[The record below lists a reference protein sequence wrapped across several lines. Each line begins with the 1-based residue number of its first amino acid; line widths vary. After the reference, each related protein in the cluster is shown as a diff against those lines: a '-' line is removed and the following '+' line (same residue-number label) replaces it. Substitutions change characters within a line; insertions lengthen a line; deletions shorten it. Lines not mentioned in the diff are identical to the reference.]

1 MLSLRTKFLLIVL
14 CGAVLPLGLVGV
26 WLARSAERS
35 GEELLHA
42 RMQGSLDRIV
52 QELGAEWVRIRSE
65 LLDLAHDP
73 VTLAAI
79 PGDGDPRTGSGLRT
93 GRGPGWRVIRTA
105 GAESPVRQVAFLDAG
120 PGTTTA
126 AWDRDAPAAGDT
138 GPDRP
143 PSAPAP
149 AVASAAPS
157 WPLLG
162 VLLSVFEPRTGDR
175 IGTLAAGVEIGALVR
190 GRAAAIAGV
199 SGSVLAAF
207 DRSTGASLLPLPFDP
222 ANLAGERFLWAG
234 EEWVTLRRS
243 LDEPGLDLVMAAPLT
258 PYTAPFEHAA
268 RRGALALALV
278 ALFGFAVTVLLT
290 RRVTGSLQRL
300 AVASHAVAQGE
311 LDRRVDE
318 RGRDEVSRVARAFNQ
333 MTSSLQQTLHELAE
347 RQGLAALGEFA
358 ATLAHEIRNPL
369 TSVRI
374 DLQRVQEKLPAGL
387 PARLPVDRSL
397 QQIEQ
402 LNETVGGVLRLARS
416 GSIAAESLDLRA
428 PVAAAVRTARS
439 EFERRGVRLAELV
452 EDPPAI
458 PVRGD
463 ASALQQLFLNLLLN
477 AAEAMSEGGR
487 AAVELGTADGR
498 AVVTVQDNGV
508 GMPQDVLERALE
520 PFFTTKAAGT
530 GLGLAIS
537 QRIVLAH
544 RGDLEIESRP
554 QEGTRVRVSLP
565 LDPGG
570 L

>member
-1 MLSLRTKFLLIVL
+1 
-14 CGAVLPLGLVGV
+14 
-26 WLARSAERS
+26 
-35 GEELLHA
+35 
-42 RMQGSLDRIV
+42 
-52 QELGAEWVRIRSE
+52 
-65 LLDLAHDP
+65 
-73 VTLAAI
+73 
-79 PGDGDPRTGSGLRT
+79 
-93 GRGPGWRVIRTA
+93 
-105 GAESPVRQVAFLDAG
+105 
-120 PGTTTA
+120 
-126 AWDRDAPAAGDT
+126 
-138 GPDRP
+138 
-143 PSAPAP
+143 
-149 AVASAAPS
+149 
-157 WPLLG
+157 
-162 VLLSVFEPRTGDR
+162 
-175 IGTLAAGVEIGALVR
+175 
-190 GRAAAIAGV
+190 V

-222 ANLAGERFLWAG
+222 AILAGERFLWAG

-243 LDEPGLDLVMAAPLT
+243 LDEPGLELVMAAPLT
-258 PYTAPFEHAA
+258 PYTAPFEQAA

-300 AVASHAVAQGE
+300 AVASHAVASGE
-311 LDRRVDE
+311 LDRRVEE
-318 RGRDEVSRVARAFNQ
+318 RGRDEVARVARAFNQ

-347 RQGLAALGEFA
+347 RQGLAVLGEFA

-402 LNETVGGVLRLARS
+402 LNDTVGGVLRLARS
-416 GSIAAESLDLRA
+416 GNIATEPLDLRV
-428 PVAAAVRTARS
+428 PLAAAVHSART
-439 EFERRGVRLAELV
+439 EFERRGARLDELAD
-452 EDPPAI
+452 DPPSI

-477 AAEAMSEGGR
+477 AAEAMAEGGR
-487 AAVELGTADGR
+487 ATVELGTADAR
-498 AVVTVQDNGV
+498 VVVTVRDNGV
-508 GMPQDVLERALE
+508 GMPQDVLERALV

-544 RGDLEIESRP
+544 RGTLEIESRP

-565 LDPGG
+565 PDPRG

>member
-1 MLSLRTKFLLIVL
+1 MPSLRTKFLLIVL
-14 CGAVLPLGLVGV
+14 CGAVLPLALVGV

-65 LLDLAHDP
+65 LLDLAHDAG
-73 VTLAAI
+73 TRD
-79 PGDGDPRTGSGLRT
+79 PGHPGGEPWIDSGLRT
-93 GRGPGWRVIRTA
+93 DGGPDWRVIRTA

-126 AWDRDAPAAGDT
+126 AWDRDAPAAGVS

-143 PSAPAP
+143 PADPAA

-157 WPLLG
+157 WPLLA
-162 VLLSVFEPRTGDR
+162 VLLPVFEPRTGDR

-222 ANLAGERFLWAG
+222 AILAGDRFLWAG
-234 EEWVTLRRS
+234 EQWVTLRRS

-311 LDRRVDE
+311 LDRRVEE

-416 GSIAAESLDLRA
+416 GSIAAEPLDLRA

>member
-52 QELGAEWVRIRSE
+52 QELGAEWVRVRSE

-79 PGDGDPRTGSGLRT
+79 AGDGDPRTGSGLRT
-93 GRGPGWRVIRTA
+93 GGGPGWHVIRTDR
-105 GAESPVRQVAFLDAG
+105 GESPVRQVAFLDAG

-126 AWDRDAPAAGDT
+126 AWDRDDPAAGVT

-143 PSAPAP
+143 PADPAA

-162 VLLSVFEPRTGDR
+162 VLLPVFEPRTGDR

-199 SGSVLAAF
+199 SGSVLVAF

-222 ANLAGERFLWAG
+222 AILAGERFQWAG
-234 EEWVTLRRS
+234 EEWVTLRRN

-369 TSVRI
+369 TSMRI

-397 QQIEQ
+397 EQIEQ

-416 GSIAAESLDLRA
+416 GSIAAEPLDLRA
-428 PVAAAVRTARS
+428 PVAAAMRTART

-498 AVVTVQDNGV
+498 AVVTVQDNGP
-508 GMPQDVLERALE
+508 GMPPDVLERALE

-554 QEGTRVRVSLP
+554 QEGTRMRVSLP